1 MMPPEAGT
9 VIDGRYKIVK
19 LLGQG
24 GYAGTYLAEDLK
36 EKRKVALK
44 LPNLNELGD
53 PAVYERFKR
62 ELSIGKILQHPDL
75 SVAIDSSEGN
85 PPYLVFN
92 YLDNVSLAEMLNGE
106 KVFPAEQAVEMAANL
121 LDALQYCHQKGICH
135 RDIKP
140 ENLMMGS
147 DGHLKV
153 IDFGIAMMCNSPRVT
168 WRGFSGLVGTP
179 EYMSP
184 EQIKGER
191 GSEQSDIYAVGCLLY
206 HMIAGYPPY
215 SGDNPMTVMYQHLT
229 SQPKPLTEV
238 NPKIHPGIWA
248 VICHAMRRRKS
259 ERYASAAE
267 MAKNL
272 RNLDGVDMKYTTL
285 PDPPMVAVTQSKHF
299 NKILWIVIGT
309 VVVVAIGFGLLLYF
323 LNRS

>member
-1 MMPPEAGT
+1 MMPPDAGT
-9 VIDGRYKIVK
+9 VIGGRYKIVK

-24 GYAGTYLAEDLK
+24 GYAGTYLAEDL
-36 EKRKVALK
+36 RKNRRVALK

-62 ELSIGKILQHPDL
+62 ELSIGRILQHPDL
-75 SVAIDSSEGN
+75 FVAIDSSEGN

-92 YLDNVSLAEMLNGE
+92 YIENKSLAAMLENHE
-106 KVFPAEQAVEMAANL
+106 LFPVKQTVEMVASL
-121 LDALQYCHQKGICH
+121 LDALEYCHRKGVCH

-140 ENLMMGS
+140 ENLMVGS

-153 IDFGIAMMCNSPRVT
+153 IDFGIAVTSSSPRVT

-191 GSEQSDIYAVGCLLY
+191 GNEQSDIYAVGCLLY
-206 HMIAGYPPY
+206 NMIAGYPPY

-229 SQPKPLTEV
+229 SQPKLLTEI

-248 VICHAMRRRKS
+248 AVCRAMRRRKN
-259 ERYASAAE
+259 ERYATAAE
-267 MAKNL
+267 MAEDL
-272 RNLDGVDMKYTTL
+272 RNLDGVDMKYASM
-285 PDPPMVAVTQSKHF
+285 PDPPMVAVAQSRHF
-299 NKILWIVIGT
+299 NKVLWIVIG
-309 VVVVAIGFGLLLYF
+309 VIAVAAVLFGILLYY
-323 LNRS
+323 LHR